1 MFMLSLAL
9 LQSPVSAYA
18 ASDDDEPTD
27 LEESDADKGRKSK
40 KSSSKKQQAVRE
52 IVRGVYAKANA
63 GVAAY
68 VLPPF
73 SAAVS
78 SGTLVSLSIGQDFV
92 DNERS
97 SMAWEIGLVQGL
109 HNGADFYTQGQAG
122 CGVNA
127 PCTEGDLRT
136 YALTVNYEYSA
147 YVTRRVG
154 IGARI
159 GGGVMYSPLLMN
171 PEFYATDV
179 LPVFGGDP
187 GLHNS
192 PKPIVFAGPTIE
204 YYTKLS
210 HFSLGLDVDV
220 SYGIGWSL
228 AVNASGAL
236 KYTF

>member
-9 LQSPVSAYA
+9 LQSPAPVYA
-18 ASDDDEPTD
+18 ASVDDEPSD
-27 LEESDADKGRKSK
+27 LEESDEDKGKKK
-40 KSSSKKQQAVRE
+40 KSSSKKQQQVRE

-68 VLPPF
+68 LLPPF
-73 SAAVS
+73 SQSVS
-78 SGTLVSLSIGQDFV
+78 SGTLVSLGVGQDFV

-97 SMAWEIGLVQGL
+97 SMAWEIDVVQGL
-109 HNGADFYTQGQAG
+109 HNGVDYQTQAQAG
-122 CGVNA
+122 CGSGA

-136 YALTVNYEYSA
+136 YTLTVNYEYSA
-147 YVTRRVG
+147 YVTRRLG
-154 IGARI
+154 IGLRV

-171 PEFYATDV
+171 PDFYASDV
-179 LPVFGGDP
+179 LTEFGGDP

-192 PKPIVFAGPTIE
+192 PKPVVIGGPTFE

-210 HFSLGLDVDV
+210 HFSLGVDIDA